1 MKLVVNNIYIF
12 SLKEKKAY
20 HIKLEDGINFI
31 TSCKKNGNKRGKS
44 VIMKSIYSTLGADCS
59 FEDSW
64 EFSNKT
70 TILDVNIDNRKLY
83 FFRADKY
90 FRIVDDQY
98 KEIFSTNH
106 RTELSGKLKELF
118 NFHIELPNRNNELEI
133 TPPAFMYLLSYVD
146 QNGLDCTNFS
156 SFNNLGQYPNYKKY
170 TLLSHFGIFNQEYY
184 ELDKKLKEINDA
196 ISNNLKEIN
205 TMEKLMEKLDNE
217 LNGNDYSLNI
227 DSLQKEINLTKDE
240 YKKIVNNL
248 NTTKNMIIKLENSK
262 LEVEN
267 LLEELTKDIKD
278 NENNFKKYENETCPY
293 CKSHITPFE
302 FSYKYFDKNDDYLF
316 IRQSMM
322 AQLNEMKRNIQ
333 IEENKYQNFIKDLD
347 NYNQKIKAINSNI
360 DDVLKHKGFIEMRNK
375 LNNDIYEI
383 KQKNISLTEEL
394 SNIQKKIKEYNN
406 LKNQVDN
413 EYFNLMS
420 ESIEKLDLQ
429 EIKPKSIK
437 KIDNVFKVSGS
448 TTPAATYAWYLS
460 LLKIKSK
467 FNPNAIKF
475 PLVFDSPNNAELD
488 DQNITRIFKY
498 IFNNVDKTSQII
510 VSTIEFKKEMYSEFD
525 IKNVVTLENEQYHLL
540 NEEDYNKFIELYK
553 KVTNL

>member
-1 MKLVVNNIYIF
+1 MKLVINNIYIF
-12 SLKEKKAY
+12 SLKEKEAY
-20 HIKLEDGINFI
+20 HVKLEDGINFI
-31 TSCKKNGNKRGKS
+31 TSCKTNGNKRGKS

-70 TILDVNIDNRKLY
+70 TILDVNIDNTKLY

-90 FRIVDDQY
+90 FRIVDEHY
-98 KEIFSTNH
+98 NEILSTNH
-106 RTELSGKLKELF
+106 RSELSKKLKDLF

-133 TPPAFMYLLSYVD
+133 TPPAYMYLLNYVD

-156 SFNNLGQYPNYKKY
+156 SFNNLGQYVNYKKY
-170 TLLSHFGIFNQEYY
+170 ALLSHFGIFNQEYY
-184 ELDKKLKEINDA
+184 ELDKKSKEINDSIA
-196 ISNNLKEIN
+196 NNLKEIS
-205 TMEKLMEKLDNE
+205 TMGKLTEKLDDE
-217 LNGNDYSLNI
+217 LNGSDYSLNI
-227 DSLQKEINLTKDE
+227 NSLQKEIDLTKGE
-240 YKKIVNNL
+240 YNKIVNNL
-248 NTTKNMIIKLENSK
+248 STTKNMIIKLENSK

-278 NENNFKKYENETCPY
+278 NDNNFKKYDNETCPY

-322 AQLNEMKRNIQ
+322 AKLSEMKRNIQ

-347 NYNQKIKAINSNI
+347 NYNKKIKTINSNI
-360 DDVLKHKGFIEMRNK
+360 DDVLKHKGFVEMRNK

-394 SNIQKKIKEYNN
+394 NTVQKKIKEYNN
-406 LKNQVDN
+406 LKTQIDN
-413 EYFNLMS
+413 KYFELMS

-429 EIKPKSIK
+429 EIKSKSIK
-437 KIDNVFKVSGS
+437 KVDSVFKVSGS

-460 LLKIKSK
+460 LLKIKTK

-488 DQNITRIFKY
+488 DQNIARIFKY
-498 IFNNVDKTSQII
+498 ILNNTDESSQIVI
-510 VSTIEFKKEMYSEFD
+510 STIEFKKEMYSEFD
-525 IKNVVTLENEQYHLL
+525 IKNVVILDNEQYHLL
-540 NEEDYNKFIELYK
+540 NKEDYNKYIELYK

>member
-1 MKLVVNNIYIF
+1 
-12 SLKEKKAY
+12 
-20 HIKLEDGINFI
+20 
-31 TSCKKNGNKRGKS
+31 
-44 VIMKSIYSTLGADCS
+44 
-59 FEDSW
+59 
-64 EFSNKT
+64 
-70 TILDVNIDNRKLY
+70 
-83 FFRADKY
+83 
-90 FRIVDDQY
+90 
-98 KEIFSTNH
+98 
-106 RTELSGKLKELF
+106 
-118 NFHIELPNRNNELEI
+118 
-133 TPPAFMYLLSYVD
+133 
-146 QNGLDCTNFS
+146 
-156 SFNNLGQYPNYKKY
+156 
-170 TLLSHFGIFNQEYY
+170 
-184 ELDKKLKEINDA
+184 
-196 ISNNLKEIN
+196 
-205 TMEKLMEKLDNE
+205 
-217 LNGNDYSLNI
+217 
-227 DSLQKEINLTKDE
+227 
-240 YKKIVNNL
+240 
-248 NTTKNMIIKLENSK
+248 
-262 LEVEN
+262 
-267 LLEELTKDIKD
+267 
-278 NENNFKKYENETCPY
+278 
-293 CKSHITPFE
+293 
-302 FSYKYFDKNDDYLF
+302 
-316 IRQSMM
+316 
-322 AQLNEMKRNIQ
+322 
-333 IEENKYQNFIKDLD
+333 
-347 NYNQKIKAINSNI
+347 
-360 DDVLKHKGFIEMRNK
+360 MRNK

>member
-1 MKLVVNNIYIF
+1 MKLIVNNIYIF

-31 TSCKKNGNKRGKS
+31 TSCKENGNKRGKS

-106 RTELSGKLKELF
+106 RTELSSKLKELF

-133 TPPAFMYLLSYVD
+133 TPPAFMYLLNYVD

-205 TMEKLMEKLDNE
+205 TMKKFMEKLDNE
-217 LNGNDYSLNI
+217 LDGSVYSLDT
-227 DSLQKEINLTKDE
+227 DSLQKEIDLTKDE

-248 NTTKNMIIKLENSK
+248 STTKNMIIKLENNK
-262 LEVEN
+262 LEIEN
-267 LLEELTKDIKD
+267 LLDELTKDIKD
-278 NENNFKKYENETCPY
+278 NKNNFKKYENETCPY
-293 CKSHITPFE
+293 CKSHIAPFE

-322 AQLNEMKRNIQ
+322 SQLNEMKRNIQ

-347 NYNQKIKAINSNI
+347 NYNQKIKTINSNI

-383 KQKNISLTEEL
+383 KQKNIFLTEEL
-394 SNIQKKIKEYNN
+394 NNIQKKIKEYNN

-413 EYFNLMS
+413 EYFDLMS

-498 IFNNVDKTSQII
+498 IFNNVDKNSQII
-510 VSTIEFKKEMYSEFD
+510 VSTIEFKKEMYSEFN

>member
-12 SLKEKKAY
+12 SLKEKKAF

-70 TILDVNIDNRKLY
+70 TILDVNIDNTQLY
-83 FFRADKY
+83 FFRANNY
-90 FRIVDDQY
+90 FKIVDCEY
-98 KEIFSTNH
+98 TEIFSTNH
-106 RTELSGKLKELF
+106 RTELSKKLKELF
-118 NFHIELPNRNNELEI
+118 NFYIELPNRNNELEI
-133 TPPAFMYLLSYVD
+133 TPPAFMYLLNYVD

-156 SFNNLGQYPNYKKY
+156 SFNNLGQYSNFKKY
-170 TLLSHFGIFNQEYY
+170 ALLSHFGVFNQEYY

-196 ISNNLKEIN
+196 ISNNQKEIE
-205 TMEKLMEKLDNE
+205 TMGKLMEKLDAE
-217 LNGNDYSLNI
+217 LNGSDYSLDVN
-227 DSLQKEINLTKDE
+227 SLQKEIELTKSE
-240 YKKIVNNL
+240 YKTIVDNL
-248 NTTKNMIIKLENSK
+248 STTKNMIIKLENSK
-262 LEVEN
+262 IEVEN
-267 LLEELTKDIKD
+267 LLEELQKDIKD
-278 NENNFKKYENETCPY
+278 NDNNFKKYDNETCPY
-293 CKSHITPFE
+293 CKSHIAPFE

-322 AQLNEMKRNIQ
+322 SQLSEMKRNIQ
-333 IEENKYQNFIKDLD
+333 IQENKYQNFIEDMN
-347 NYNQKIKAINSNI
+347 NYNKKIKSISSNI

-375 LNNDIYEI
+375 LSNDLYEI
-383 KQKNISLTEEL
+383 KQKNISLTNEL
-394 SNIQKKIKEYNN
+394 SEIQKKIKEYDN
-406 LKNQVDN
+406 LKKQIDN
-413 EYFNLMS
+413 TYFDLMY

-437 KIDNVFKVSGS
+437 RIDNVFKVSGS

-460 LLKIKSK
+460 LLKIKAK

-488 DQNITRIFKY
+488 DQNIARIFKY
-498 IFNNVDKTSQII
+498 ILNNVDKTTQII
-510 VSTIEFKKEMYSEFD
+510 ISTIEFKKEMYNEFD
-525 IKNVVTLENEQYHLL
+525 VKNVVELNNEQYHLL
-540 NEEDYNKFIELYK
+540 NTEDYNKFIEFYK

>member
-1 MKLVVNNIYIF
+1 MRLVINNIYIF
-12 SLKEKKAY
+12 SLKEKEAY
-20 HIKLEDGINFI
+20 HVKLEDGINFI
-31 TSCKKNGNKRGKS
+31 TSCKENGNKRGKS

-70 TILDVNIDNRKLY
+70 TILDVNIDNKKLY

-90 FRIVDDQY
+90 FRIVDEQY

-106 RTELSGKLKELF
+106 RSELSKKLKELF

-133 TPPAFMYLLSYVD
+133 TPPAYMYLLNYVD

-156 SFNNLGQYPNYKKY
+156 SFNNLGQYVNYKKY
-170 TLLSHFGIFNQEYY
+170 ALLSHFGIFNQEYY
-184 ELDKKLKEINDA
+184 ELDKNSKEINDA
-196 ISNNLKEIN
+196 ISNNIKEIS
-205 TMEKLMEKLDNE
+205 TMEKLLEKLDSE
-217 LNGNDYSLNI
+217 LNGSDYSLDIN
-227 DSLQKEINLTKDE
+227 SLQKEIDLTKDE
-240 YKKIVNNL
+240 YNKIVNNL

-267 LLEELTKDIKD
+267 ILDELTKDIK
-278 NENNFKKYENETCPY
+278 ENDLNFKKYDNEICPY

-322 AQLNEMKRNIQ
+322 AKLSEMKRNIQ
-333 IEENKYQNFIKDLD
+333 IEENKYQNFISDLD
-347 NYNQKIKAINSNI
+347 NYNKKIKKINSNI
-360 DDVLKHKGFIEMRNK
+360 DDVLKHKGFVEMRNK

-383 KQKNISLTEEL
+383 KQKNISLTDEL
-394 SNIQKKIKEYNN
+394 NKIQKKIREYNN
-406 LKNQVDN
+406 LKNQIDN
-413 EYFNLMS
+413 EYFELMS
-420 ESIEKLDLQ
+420 ESIGKLDLQ

-437 KIDNVFKVSGS
+437 KVDSIFRVSGS

-467 FNPNAIKF
+467 FNPNVIKF

-488 DQNITRIFKY
+488 DQNIARIFKY
-498 IFNNVDKTSQII
+498 ILSNVDKTSQII
-510 VSTIEFKKEMYSEFD
+510 ISTIEFKKEMYSEFD
-525 IKNVVTLENEQYHLL
+525 IKNVITLENEQYHLL
-540 NEEDYNKFIELYK
+540 NKDDYNKYIDLYK
-553 KVTNL
+553 KVTDL

>member
-106 RTELSGKLKELF
+106 RTELSVKLKELF

-133 TPPAFMYLLSYVD
+133 TPPAFMYLLNYVD

-205 TMEKLMEKLDNE
+205 TMEKLMEKLDKE
-217 LNGNDYSLNI
+217 LNGSDYSLNI

-322 AQLNEMKRNIQ
+322 AQLNEMKHNIQ

-347 NYNQKIKAINSNI
+347 NYNQKIKTINSNI

-383 KQKNISLTEEL
+383 KQKNISLTYEL
-394 SNIQKKIKEYNN
+394 NNVQKKIKEYNN
-406 LKNQVDN
+406 LKKQVDN
-413 EYFNLMS
+413 EYFDLMC

-498 IFNNVDKTSQII
+498 IFNNVDKSSQII

>member
-106 RTELSGKLKELF
+106 RTELSSKLKELF
-118 NFHIELPNRNNELEI
+118 NFYIELPNRNNELEI
-133 TPPAFMYLLSYVD
+133 TPPAFMYLLNYVD

-156 SFNNLGQYPNYKKY
+156 SFNNLSQYPNYKKY

-196 ISNNLKEIN
+196 ISNNLKEIS

-217 LNGNDYSLNI
+217 LNGSDYSLNI
-227 DSLQKEINLTKDE
+227 DSLQKEIDLTKDE

-248 NTTKNMIIKLENSK
+248 SNTKNMIIKLENSK

-347 NYNQKIKAINSNI
+347 NYNQKIKTINSNI

-383 KQKNISLTEEL
+383 KQKNISLTDEL
-394 SNIQKKIKEYNN
+394 NNIQKKIKEYNN
-406 LKNQVDN
+406 LKSQVDN
-413 EYFNLMS
+413 EYFDLMC

-498 IFNNVDKTSQII
+498 IFNNVDKASQII

>member
-12 SLKEKKAY
+12 SLKEKKAF

-70 TILDVNIDNRKLY
+70 TILDVNIDNTQLY
-83 FFRADKY
+83 FFRANNY
-90 FRIVDDQY
+90 FKIVDCEY
-98 KEIFSTNH
+98 TEIFSTNH
-106 RTELSGKLKELF
+106 RTELSKKLKELF
-118 NFHIELPNRNNELEI
+118 NFHIELPNRDNELEI
-133 TPPAFMYLLSYVD
+133 TPPAFMYLLNYVD

-156 SFNNLGQYPNYKKY
+156 SFNNLGQYSNFKKY
-170 TLLSHFGIFNQEYY
+170 ALLSHFGVFNQEYY

-196 ISNNLKEIN
+196 ISSNQKEIG
-205 TMEKLMEKLDNE
+205 TMDKLMEKLDSE
-217 LNGNDYSLNI
+217 LNGSDYSLDLN
-227 DSLQKEINLTKDE
+227 SLQKEIELTKSE
-240 YKKIVNNL
+240 YKTIVDNL
-248 NTTKNMIIKLENSK
+248 SATKNMIIKLENSK

-267 LLEELTKDIKD
+267 LLEELQKDIKD
-278 NENNFKKYENETCPY
+278 NDNNFKKYDNETCPY

-322 AQLNEMKRNIQ
+322 SQLSEMKRNIQ
-333 IEENKYQNFIKDLD
+333 IQENKYQNFIEDMN
-347 NYNQKIKAINSNI
+347 NYNKKIKSISSNI

-375 LNNDIYEI
+375 LSNDLYEI
-383 KQKNISLTEEL
+383 KQKNISLTNEL
-394 SNIQKKIKEYNN
+394 SEIQKKI
-406 LKNQVDN
+406 DN
-413 EYFNLMS
+413 TYFDLMC

-437 KIDNVFKVSGS
+437 RIDNVFKVSGS

-488 DQNITRIFKY
+488 EQNIARIFKY
-498 IFNNVDKTSQII
+498 ILNNVDKMTQII
-510 VSTIEFKKEMYSEFD
+510 ISTIEFKKEMYNEFD
-525 IKNVVTLENEQYHLL
+525 IKNVVELNNEQYHLL
-540 NEEDYNKFIELYK
+540 NTEDYNKFIDLYK

>member
-12 SLKEKKAY
+12 SLKEKKAF

-70 TILDVNIDNRKLY
+70 TILDVNIDNTQLY
-83 FFRADKY
+83 FFRANNY
-90 FRIVDDQY
+90 FKIVDADY

-106 RTELSGKLKELF
+106 RTELSKKLKELF
-118 NFHIELPNRNNELEI
+118 NFYIELPNRNNELEI
-133 TPPAFMYLLSYVD
+133 TPPAFMYLLNYVD

-156 SFNNLGQYPNYKKY
+156 SFNNLGQYSNFKKY
-170 TLLSHFGIFNQEYY
+170 ALLSHFGVFNQEYY

-196 ISNNLKEIN
+196 ISNNQKEIE
-205 TMEKLMEKLDNE
+205 TMGKLMEKLDAE
-217 LNGNDYSLNI
+217 LNGSDYSLDVN
-227 DSLQKEINLTKDE
+227 SLQKEIELTKFE
-240 YKKIVNNL
+240 YKTIVDNL
-248 NTTKNMIIKLENSK
+248 STTKNMIIKLENSK
-262 LEVEN
+262 IEVEN
-267 LLEELTKDIKD
+267 LLEELQKDIKD
-278 NENNFKKYENETCPY
+278 NDNNFKKYDNETCPY
-293 CKSHITPFE
+293 CKSHIAPFE

-322 AQLNEMKRNIQ
+322 SQLSEMKRNIQ
-333 IEENKYQNFIKDLD
+333 IQENKYQSFIEDMN
-347 NYNQKIKAINSNI
+347 NYNKKIKSISSNI

-375 LNNDIYEI
+375 LSNDLYEI
-383 KQKNISLTEEL
+383 KQKNISLTNEL
-394 SNIQKKIKEYNN
+394 SEIQKKIKEYDN
-406 LKNQVDN
+406 LKKQIDN
-413 EYFNLMS
+413 TYFDLMYK
-420 ESIEKLDLQ
+420 SIEKLDLQ

-437 KIDNVFKVSGS
+437 RIDNVFKVSGS

-460 LLKIKSK
+460 LLKIKAK

-488 DQNITRIFKY
+488 DQNIARIFKY
-498 IFNNVDKTSQII
+498 ILNNVDKTTQII
-510 VSTIEFKKEMYSEFD
+510 ISTIEFKKEMYNEFD
-525 IKNVVTLENEQYHLL
+525 VKNVVELNNEQYHLL
-540 NEEDYNKFIELYK
+540 NTEDYNKFIEFYK

>member
-12 SLKEKKAY
+12 SLKEKKAF

-70 TILDVNIDNRKLY
+70 TILDVNIDNTQLY
-83 FFRADKY
+83 FFRANNY
-90 FRIVDDQY
+90 FKIVDAEY

-106 RTELSGKLKELF
+106 RTELSKKLKELF
-118 NFHIELPNRNNELEI
+118 NFYIELPNRNNELEI
-133 TPPAFMYLLSYVD
+133 TPPAFMYLLNYVD

-156 SFNNLGQYPNYKKY
+156 SFNNLGQYSNFKKY
-170 TLLSHFGIFNQEYY
+170 ALLSHFGVFNQEYY

-196 ISNNLKEIN
+196 ISNNQKEIE
-205 TMEKLMEKLDNE
+205 TMGKLMEKLDAE
-217 LNGNDYSLNI
+217 LNGSDYSLDVN
-227 DSLQKEINLTKDE
+227 SLQKEIELTKFE
-240 YKKIVNNL
+240 YKTIVDNL
-248 NTTKNMIIKLENSK
+248 STTKNMIIKLENSK
-262 LEVEN
+262 IEVEN
-267 LLEELTKDIKD
+267 LLEELQKDIKD
-278 NENNFKKYENETCPY
+278 NDNNFKKYDNETCPY
-293 CKSHITPFE
+293 CKSHIAPFE

-322 AQLNEMKRNIQ
+322 SQLSEMKRNIQ
-333 IEENKYQNFIKDLD
+333 IQENKYQSFIEDMN
-347 NYNQKIKAINSNI
+347 NYNKKIKSISSNI

-375 LNNDIYEI
+375 LSNDLYEI
-383 KQKNISLTEEL
+383 KQKNISLTNEL
-394 SNIQKKIKEYNN
+394 SEIQKKIKEYDN
-406 LKNQVDN
+406 LKKQIDN
-413 EYFNLMS
+413 TYFDLMY

-437 KIDNVFKVSGS
+437 RIDNVFKVSGS

-460 LLKIKSK
+460 LLKIKAK

-488 DQNITRIFKY
+488 DQNIARIFKY
-498 IFNNVDKTSQII
+498 ILNNVDKTTQII
-510 VSTIEFKKEMYSEFD
+510 ISTIEFKKEMYNEFD
-525 IKNVVTLENEQYHLL
+525 VKNVVELNNEQYHLL
-540 NEEDYNKFIELYK
+540 NTEDYNKFIEFYK

>member
-106 RTELSGKLKELF
+106 RTELSVKLKELF

-133 TPPAFMYLLSYVD
+133 TPPAFMYLLNYVD

-205 TMEKLMEKLDNE
+205 TMEKLMEKLDKE
-217 LNGNDYSLNI
+217 LNSSDYSLNI

-322 AQLNEMKRNIQ
+322 AQLNEMKHNIQ

-347 NYNQKIKAINSNI
+347 NYNQKIKTINSNI

-383 KQKNISLTEEL
+383 KQKNISLTYEL
-394 SNIQKKIKEYNN
+394 NNVQKKIKEYNN
-406 LKNQVDN
+406 LKKQVDN
-413 EYFNLMS
+413 EYFDLMC

-498 IFNNVDKTSQII
+498 IFNNVDKSSQII

-540 NEEDYNKFIELYK
+540 NEEDNNKFIELNK

>member
-12 SLKEKKAY
+12 SLKEKKAF

-70 TILDVNIDNRKLY
+70 TILDVNIDNTQLY
-83 FFRADKY
+83 FFRANNY
-90 FRIVDDQY
+90 FKIVDAEY

-106 RTELSGKLKELF
+106 RTELSKKLKELF
-118 NFHIELPNRNNELEI
+118 NFYIELPNRNNELEI
-133 TPPAFMYLLSYVD
+133 TPPAFMYLLNYVD

-156 SFNNLGQYPNYKKY
+156 SFNNLGQYSNFKKY
-170 TLLSHFGIFNQEYY
+170 ALLSHFGVFNQEYY

-196 ISNNLKEIN
+196 ISNNQKEIE
-205 TMEKLMEKLDNE
+205 TMGKLMEKLDAE
-217 LNGNDYSLNI
+217 LNGSDYSLDVN
-227 DSLQKEINLTKDE
+227 SLQKEIELTKFE
-240 YKKIVNNL
+240 YKTIVDNL
-248 NTTKNMIIKLENSK
+248 STTKNMIIKLENSK
-262 LEVEN
+262 IEVEN
-267 LLEELTKDIKD
+267 LLEELQKDIKD
-278 NENNFKKYENETCPY
+278 NDNNFKKYDNETCPY
-293 CKSHITPFE
+293 CKSHIAPFE

-322 AQLNEMKRNIQ
+322 SQLSEMKRNIQ
-333 IEENKYQNFIKDLD
+333 IQENKYQSFIEDMN
-347 NYNQKIKAINSNI
+347 NYNKKIKSISSNI

-375 LNNDIYEI
+375 LSNDLYEI
-383 KQKNISLTEEL
+383 KQKNISLTNEL
-394 SNIQKKIKEYNN
+394 SEIQKKIKEYDN
-406 LKNQVDN
+406 LKKQIDN
-413 EYFNLMS
+413 TYFDLMYK
-420 ESIEKLDLQ
+420 SIEKLDLQ

-437 KIDNVFKVSGS
+437 RIDNVFKVSGS

-460 LLKIKSK
+460 LLKIKAK

-488 DQNITRIFKY
+488 DQNIARIFKY
-498 IFNNVDKTSQII
+498 ILNNVDKTTQII
-510 VSTIEFKKEMYSEFD
+510 ISTIEFKKEMYNEFD
-525 IKNVVTLENEQYHLL
+525 VKNVVELNNEQYHLL
-540 NEEDYNKFIELYK
+540 NTEDYNKFIEFYK